1 MSNKV
6 ILIHYS
12 SRLSCGRWRH
22 KIRQQYHEVAGRSR
36 QRKSLP
42 MKVTFRGVRRS
53 RVRSVRS
60 ARWFAAFA
68 LQPHCA
74 RAGGD
79 REARGGLHDA
89 WVEMIARASPT
100 PVGLRYSPARQG
112 WLSYGEALLGCP
124 SWLRTPFGALRPVYA
139 GLRRAGREGLGS
151 GRAGRYFN
159 MREIPLTPLTV

>member
-1 MSNKV
+1 
-6 ILIHYS
+6 
-12 SRLSCGRWRH
+12 
-22 KIRQQYHEVAGRSR
+22 
-36 QRKSLP
+36 

-68 LQPHCA
+68 LRPHCA

-79 REARGGLHDA
+79 REVRGGLHDVR
-89 WVEMIARASPT
+89 VEMMGWASPT

-112 WLSYGEALLGCP
+112 WLGYGEALLGCP
-124 SWLRTPFGALRPVYA
+124 SRLRTPFGALR
-139 GLRRAGREGLGS
+139 RAGRAGLGP

-159 MREIPLTPLTV
+159 MREIPLTLLTRLTRLTRLTVWIVRGRSCTFVNVHGREIAPRLGLAVRRRAGGIGE